1 MTADRAAIKRIIRFG
16 VVGLLNTAFGYGL
29 YVLLVYLGTLPE
41 LALLG
46 ATIIGVIFN
55 FFTTG
60 RLVFRNSDNGLF
72 ARFAAAY
79 ASIYVLNAL
88 ALRGA
93 ISVGL
98 GPFAAQALL
107 LPFSVVGT
115 FAIMRAFVFP
125 EVSK

>member
-1 MTADRAAIKRIIRFG
+1 MTIDRASIKRILRFG
-16 VVGLLNTAFGYGL
+16 AVGVLNTAFGYGL
-29 YVLLVYLGTLPE
+29 YALFVHLGALPE
-41 LALLG
+41 LALLV

-72 ARFAAAY
+72 IRFAAAY

-88 ALRGA
+88 ALRGLVSA
-93 ISVGL
+93 GL
-98 GPFAAQALL
+98 GPFAAQAVLV
-107 LPFSVVGT
+107 PFSVAGT
-115 FAIMRAFVFP
+115 FAIMRAFVFR

>member
-1 MTADRAAIKRIIRFG
+1 MTPDRAAIERIIRFC

-29 YVLLVYLGTLPE
+29 YALFVYLGTLPE
-41 LALLG
+41 LALLV

-60 RLVFRNSDNGLF
+60 RLVFRNSDNRLF
-72 ARFAAAY
+72 MRFAAGYTA
-79 ASIYVLNAL
+79 IYVLNAL

-93 ISVGL
+93 ISAGL
-98 GPFAAQALL
+98 GPLVAQAIL
-107 LPFSVVGT
+107 LPFSVVGA
-115 FAIMRAFVFP
+115 FAIMRAFVFR

>member
-1 MTADRAAIKRIIRFG
+1 MTTDRAAIERIIRFG

-29 YVLLVYLGTLPE
+29 YALFVYLGTLPE
-41 LALLG
+41 VALLG

-72 ARFAAAY
+72 TRFAATY
-79 ASIYVLNAL
+79 ATIYAVNAV
-88 ALRGA
+88 ALRGV
-93 ISVGL
+93 ISAGL
-98 GPFAAQALL
+98 DPFAAQAVLV
-107 LPFSVVGT
+107 PFSVIGT
-115 FAIMRAFVFP
+115 YALMRAFVFR

>member
-1 MTADRAAIKRIIRFG
+1 MTTDRAAIKRLIRFG
-16 VVGLLNTAFGYGL
+16 VVGLLNTAFGYAL
-29 YVLLVYLGTLPE
+29 YALFVYLATLPE

-46 ATIIGVIFN
+46 ATIIGVVFN

-60 RLVFRNSDNGLF
+60 RLVFHNSDNGLF
-72 ARFAAAY
+72 TRFAAAY

-93 ISVGL
+93 IGAGL
-98 GPFAAQALL
+98 SPFAAQALL
-107 LPFSVVGT
+107 LPCCVVGT
-115 FAIMRAFVFP
+115 FAIMRAFVFW